1 MSSPIKVTDLV
12 ARSLSEL
19 DQAGRANPL
28 AAERHDAN
36 AAIFSRLA
44 QAQSMKTANVIAYLN
59 SDRSKWSEEDEHVVR
74 AMLGLPSMAGDEEDE
89 DDGGLA
95 TEDQPAPDPTPA
107 SFPDVTPVQ
116 PTVEPDLD
124 DMPDFDAPATRQPQE
139 VHDFA

>member
-12 ARSLSEL
+12 ARSLTEL
-19 DQAGRANPL
+19 DQADQANPL
-28 AAERHDAN
+28 AAERHDAK

-59 SDRSKWSEEDEHVVR
+59 SDRSKWSNVDESVVR
-74 AMLGLPSMAGDEEDE
+74 AMLGLPSMGDDEEGE
-89 DDGGLA
+89 GDGGA
-95 TEDQPAPDPTPA
+95 SEDQPAPDPTPS